1 MARDM
6 TPTAALAQTSPGLT
20 GRMRVLLALV
30 LTGQFMAVLDASIV
44 NVAIPTIR
52 VDLGAS
58 GSDLQLI
65 VAGYVIA
72 YAVLLITGARLGM
85 RFGFRTAFLSGLT
98 LFTAA
103 SFACGVA
110 PTSQALIVVRAI
122 QGAGAALMV
131 PQVFSLIQR
140 NFTGPARAQALS
152 MWAATLALGGLVGQ
166 VLGGVLVSADL
177 LGTGWRP
184 VFLVNVPIGLVL
196 LIASF
201 RFLPIDRPERSR
213 PLDFGG
219 LISLAAA
226 VLAVFTYRVFNFWL
240 PVLPLVLGH
249 EQGWPVWTFGSLA
262 LSVVAIIV
270 FAAIERSV
278 ERRGGAPLIS
288 ERVLR
293 APGMPAALIA
303 IVLALAAYG
312 GFLFTFTQHLQGG
325 LRDTALQ
332 AGLTFVPLAAGFALS
347 SLNWRRLPARWHQL
361 VIPAGCVI
369 AAIGY
374 LLIGITVANGGTGG
388 LVLPLALFTGG
399 FGQGMA
405 ASPILTVALSK
416 VAPEDAPEASGVLTT
431 IIQLGLVIGVATF
444 GSVFLTEAVLPGSH
458 PTASAIA
465 LTLWLIV
472 ADLVACA
479 VASLVMVRAQPA
491 TAVVAV
497 NAETPEIEVAG
508 DAA

>member
-6 TPTAALAQTSPGLT
+6 TPTAAFAQSDPRLPF
-20 GRMRVLLALV
+20 RMKVLLALI
-30 LTGQFMAVLDASIV
+30 LTGQFMAILDASIV

-52 VDLGAS
+52 HDLGAS

-103 SFACGVA
+103 SLACGVA

-122 QGAGAALMV
+122 QGSGAALMV

-166 VLGGVLVSADL
+166 VFGGVLVSADL

-196 LIASF
+196 LVASS
-201 RFLPIDRPERSR
+201 RFLPLDGPAPAR
-213 PLDFGG
+213 PLDVGG

-226 VLAVFTYRVFNFWL
+226 VLLLVV
-240 PVLPLVLGH
+240 PLVLGH
-249 EQGWPVWTFGSLA
+249 EQGWPVWTFISLV

-270 FAAIERSV
+270 FALIERSV

-288 ERVLR
+288 ERVLG

-325 LRDTALQ
+325 LHDTALQ
-332 AGLTFVPLAAGFALS
+332 AGLTFVPLATGFALS
-347 SLNWRRLPARWHQL
+347 SLNWRRLPVRWHQL
-361 VIPAGCVI
+361 VIPAGCFI

-374 LLIGITVANGGTGG
+374 LLVGLTVAGGGSGG
-388 LVLPLALFTGG
+388 LLLPLALFIGG

-416 VAPEDAPEASGVLTT
+416 VAPQDAPDASGVLTT

-444 GSVFLTEAVLPGSH
+444 GTVFLTEAVVPGPH
-458 PTASAIA
+458 PTASAIS

-472 ADLVACA
+472 GALVACA
-479 VASLVMVRAQPA
+479 IASTAMVRAQSSA
-491 TAVVAV
+491 TVVGTGTTS
-497 NAETPEIEVAG
+497 ETVDVEFAG
-508 DAA
+508 DAG

>member
-1 MARDM
+1 M
-6 TPTAALAQTSPGLT
+6 TPTAAVAQTSPGLS
-20 GRMRVLLALV
+20 GRMKVLLALI
-30 LTGQFMAVLDASIV
+30 LTGQFMAILDASIV

-52 VDLGAS
+52 HDLGAS

-226 VLAVFTYRVFNFWL
+226 VLLLVV
-240 PVLPLVLGH
+240 PLVLGH

-444 GSVFLTEAVLPGSH
+444 GSVFLTEAVLPGAH

-497 NAETPEIEVAG
+497 NAETTEIEVAG

>member
-1 MARDM
+1 M
-6 TPTAALAQTSPGLT
+6 TPTAAVAQTSPGLS
-20 GRMRVLLALV
+20 GRMKVLLALI
-30 LTGQFMAVLDASIV
+30 LTGQFMAILDASIV

-52 VDLGAS
+52 HDLGAS

-226 VLAVFTYRVFNFWL
+226 VLLLVV
-240 PVLPLVLGH
+240 PLVLGH

-374 LLIGITVANGGTGG
+374 LLVGITVANGGTGG

-444 GSVFLTEAVLPGSH
+444 GSVFLTEAVLPGAH

>member
-1 MARDM
+1 MARDL
-6 TPTAALAQTSPGLT
+6 TPTAALAQTNAGLP
-20 GRMRVLLALV
+20 GRMKVLLGLI

-52 VDLGAS
+52 IDLTAS

-85 RFGFRTAFLSGLT
+85 RFGFRTAFLSGLA
-98 LFTAA
+98 LFTVA

-110 PTSQALIVVRAI
+110 PTSQVLIVVRAI

-140 NFTGPARAQALS
+140 NFTGAARAQALS
-152 MWAATLALGGLVGQ
+152 LWAATLALGGLVGQ
-166 VLGGVLVSADL
+166 VLGGVLVSADV

-196 LIASF
+196 LVASF
-201 RFLPIDRPERSR
+201 RFLPVDGPAPAR
-213 PLDFGG
+213 PLDVGG

-226 VLAVFTYRVFNFWL
+226 VLLLVV
-240 PVLPLVLGH
+240 PLVLGH
-249 EQGWPVWTFGSLA
+249 EQGWPAWTFGSLG
-262 LSVVAIIV
+262 LSIIAIVV
-270 FAAIERSV
+270 FALIERSV
-278 ERRGGAPLIS
+278 ERKGGAPLIA

-325 LRDTALQ
+325 LGDSALE
-332 AGLTFVPLAAGFALS
+332 AGLTFVPLAFGFALS
-347 SLNWRRLPARWHQL
+347 SLNWRRLPVRWHQL
-361 VIPAGCVI
+361 VIPAGCLI
-369 AAIGY
+369 AAAGY
-374 LLIGITVANGGTGG
+374 LVTGLAVADGGTGG
-388 LVLPLALFTGG
+388 RVLPVALFIGG

-416 VAPEDAPEASGVLTT
+416 VAPQDAPDASGVLTT
-431 IIQLGLVIGVATF
+431 VIQLGLVIGVATF
-444 GSVFLTEAVLPGSH
+444 GSVFLTLAAVPGVH
-458 PTASAIA
+458 PTADAIA

-472 ADLVACA
+472 AALVACA
-479 VASLVMVRAQPA
+479 IASLSMVRSQHAYVVASIDPQAD
-491 TAVVAV
+491 AVKG
-497 NAETPEIEVAG
+497 AG

>member
-6 TPTAALAQTSPGLT
+6 TPTDPIAESDPGLS
-20 GRMRVLLALV
+20 GRMKVLLGLI

-52 VDLGAS
+52 LDLGAS

-103 SFACGVA
+103 SLECGVA
-110 PTSQALIVVRAI
+110 PTSQARVVVRAI

-196 LIASF
+196 LVATF
-201 RFLPIDRPERSR
+201 RFLPVDGPAPAR
-213 PLDFGG
+213 PLDIGG

-226 VLAVFTYRVFNFWL
+226 VLLLVV
-240 PVLPLVLGH
+240 PLVLGH
-249 EQGWPVWTFGSLA
+249 EQGWPAWTFGSLA
-262 LSVVAIIV
+262 LSVVAIIG
-270 FAAIERSV
+270 FALIERSV

-288 ERVLR
+288 ERVLS

-312 GFLFTFTQHLQGG
+312 GFLFTFTKHL
-325 LRDTALQ
+325 T
-332 AGLTFVPLAAGFALS
+332 
-347 SLNWRRLPARWHQL
+347 
-361 VIPAGCVI
+361 
-369 AAIGY
+369 
-374 LLIGITVANGGTGG
+374 
-388 LVLPLALFTGG
+388 
-399 FGQGMA
+399 
-405 ASPILTVALSK
+405 
-416 VAPEDAPEASGVLTT
+416 
-431 IIQLGLVIGVATF
+431 
-444 GSVFLTEAVLPGSH
+444 
-458 PTASAIA
+458 
-465 LTLWLIV
+465 
-472 ADLVACA
+472 
-479 VASLVMVRAQPA
+479 
-491 TAVVAV
+491 
-497 NAETPEIEVAG
+497 
-508 DAA
+508 